1 MNRYVVYNTSTGH
14 IESMLSLSDT
24 SKARMQSDNPN
35 TGFLLATVSDVNKY
49 CVNVATDPHT
59 IESKPTPTINIE
71 AYIRELRSKYL
82 TLSDWTQAADSPLTD
97 TKKAEWATYRQA
109 LRDMPAS
116 ADSYATVDDI
126 VWPTR
131 PA

>member
-14 IESMLSLSDT
+14 IESMLTLSDK
-24 SKARMQSDNPN
+24 SKALMQSDNPN

-49 CVNVATDPHT
+49 CVNVTTDPHT
-59 IESKPTPTINIE
+59 IESKPIPTVNIAE
-71 AYIRELRSKYL
+71 YIRDLRSKYL
-82 TLSDWTQAADSPLTD
+82 KLSDWTQGADSPLSD

-109 LRDMPAS
+109 LRDLPAN
-116 ADSYATVDDI
+116 ADSYATIDDI
-126 VWPTR
+126 VWPSR